1 MRPHVDT
8 NLKVPPRAYLALLD
22 HWNRIH
28 ALTALP
34 PAERWE
40 ELIQDSAALLPLLE
54 PLGSGSRVGDFGT
67 GMGMPAILLALARP
81 DLQILAL
88 DKSKKKLAFVRQ
100 ASLELGL
107 KNIQILHGR
116 FEAIPPLGLDAGVA
130 KAVAPLRDL
139 QAWWERHGT
148 PKAPFLALKSLDEA
162 EEPTTVGWH
171 FTESDYELPTRGQR
185 RVIQMTKGA

>member
-1 MRPHVDT
+1 MTPSLDA
-8 NLKVPPRAYLALLD
+8 NLKIPLRSYLSLLD

-40 ELIQDSAALLPLLE
+40 ELILDSAALLPHLA
-54 PLGSGSRVGDFGT
+54 PLSAGSRIGDFGT

-107 KNIQILHGR
+107 KNLQIHHGR
-116 FEAIPPLGLDAGVA
+116 FEAIPPLGLSAGVA
-130 KAVAPLRDL
+130 KALAPLRDL
-139 QAWWERHGT
+139 MVWWERHGQ
-148 PKAPFLALKSLDEA
+148 PGAPFFALKSQDAGEHA
-162 EEPTTVGWH
+162 APPGWLLSE
-171 FTESDYELPTRGQR
+171 TDYELPTRGKR
-185 RVIQMTKGA
+185 RVVQMKKGA

>member
-1 MRPHVDT
+1 MKPHVDT
-8 NLKVPPRAYLALLD
+8 NLKVPLRAYLTLLD

-54 PLGSGSRVGDFGT
+54 FLPSGSRVGDFGT

-107 KNIQILHGR
+107 KNLQTIHGR
-116 FEAIPPLGLDAGVA
+116 FEGIPPLGLDAGVA
-130 KAVAPLRDL
+130 KALAPVRDL
-139 QAWWERHGT
+139 QAWWERHGR
-148 PKAPFLALKSLDEA
+148 PHAPFLALKSLLYPSSA
-162 EEPTTVGWH
+162 VSVP
-171 FTESDYELPTRGQR
+171 
-185 RVIQMTKGA
+185 